1 LSGDTE
7 FRFLTLD
14 DVVTKGKTVFVRVDI
29 NSPLDPTTK
38 QILDDTR
45 IRMTKY
51 TLDSLNDARVV
62 VGSHQG
68 RPGDEDFT
76 PLEAHAKLLQK
87 HVTQRVKFVEDIIG
101 PEARLQ
107 IKNLRTGEI
116 LVLDNLRL
124 CSEENI
130 SATPEKLASTIMVQ
144 RLASMLDV
152 YVNDAFATAHR
163 VQASIVGLPQVVQAA
178 AGRLMAKELEALKRA
193 YHNPQRPSVYV
204 IGGAKAE
211 DKLPIIENI
220 FKTGKADKILVGGV
234 VADVFLRV
242 SGIDFGEPENRR
254 LEKSPALLEKAQSI
268 LKNYKD
274 KIVLP
279 KDLALSRDGKRV
291 EVPVGQGTRGDPVRD
306 IGKETSSQYA
316 ELIKGSKTV
325 VSSGPLGVF
334 EEKGFEL
341 GSKTVLEAMAAQG
354 ACSVVGG
361 GHMGSYASVLGL
373 DKRISHVSTAGGA
386 MLAFLAGEELP
397 GVKALVE
404 AARRQKCQFDTRR
417 SLV

>member
-1 LSGDTE
+1 LSANTE

-29 NSPLDPTTK
+29 NSPLDPKTK
-38 QILDDTR
+38 QIIDDTR
-45 IRMTKY
+45 IRMTRY
-51 TLDSLNDARVV
+51 TLESLNDAKVV

-76 PLEAHAKLLQK
+76 SLEAHAKLLQK
-87 HVTQRVKFVEDIIG
+87 HVAQRVTFVEDTIG
-101 PEARLQ
+101 PEAREQ
-107 IKNLRTGEI
+107 IRNLKAGEI

-130 SATPEKLASTIMVQ
+130 LATPEKLADTIMVR
-144 RLASMLDV
+144 RLAPLFDV

-163 VQASIVGLPQVVQAA
+163 VQASIVGLPQAVRAV
-178 AGRLMAKELEALKRA
+178 AGRLMAKELEALKQA

-220 FKTGKADKILVGGV
+220 LKTGKADRVLVGGV
-234 VADVFLRV
+234 VADVFLRA
-242 SGIDFGEPENRR
+242 SGTDFGEAENRK
-254 LEKSPALLEKAQSI
+254 LEKASALLEKARSI
-268 LKNYKD
+268 LENYKD
-274 KIVLP
+274 RVVLP
-279 KDLALSRDGKRV
+279 RDLALSRNGKRV
-291 EVPVGQGTRGDPVRD
+291 DVPIGQGTNGDVVRD
-306 IGKETSSQYA
+306 IGRETSSQYA
-316 ELIKGSKTV
+316 EIIKESKTV

-334 EEKGFEL
+334 EEKGYEL
-341 GSKTVLEAMAAQG
+341 GSRTVLEAMAAQG

-361 GHMGSYASVLGL
+361 GHMGSYASLLGL
-373 DKRISHVSTAGGA
+373 DKRITHVSTAGGA

-397 GVKALVE
+397 GVKALVD
-404 AARRQKCQFDTRR
+404 AASRQRAR
-417 SLV
+417 

>member
-1 LSGDTE
+1 LSANTE

-29 NSPLDPTTK
+29 NSPLDPKTK
-38 QILDDTR
+38 QIIDDTR
-45 IRMTKY
+45 IRMTRY
-51 TLDSLNDARVV
+51 TLESLNDAKVV

-76 PLEAHAKLLQK
+76 SLEAHAKLLQK
-87 HVTQRVKFVEDIIG
+87 HVAQRVTFVEDTIG
-101 PEARLQ
+101 PEAREQ
-107 IKNLRTGEI
+107 IRNLKAGEI

-130 SATPEKLASTIMVQ
+130 LATPEKLADTIMVR
-144 RLASMLDV
+144 RLAPLFDV

-163 VQASIVGLPQVVQAA
+163 VQASIVGLPQVIRAV
-178 AGRLMAKELEALKRA
+178 AGRLMAKELTALKQA

-220 FKTGKADKILVGGV
+220 LKTGKADRVLVGGV
-234 VADVFLRV
+234 VADVFLRA
-242 SGIDFGEPENRR
+242 SGTDFGQAENRK

-268 LKNYKD
+268 LKNYKGRV
-274 KIVLP
+274 VLP
-279 KDLALSRDGKRV
+279 RDLALSRNGKRV
-291 EVPVGQGTRGDPVRD
+291 DVPIGQGTNGDVVRD
-306 IGKETSSQYA
+306 IGRETSSQYA
-316 ELIKGSKTV
+316 EIIKESKTV

-334 EEKGFEL
+334 EEKGYEL
-341 GSKTVLEAMAAQG
+341 GSRTVLEAMAAQG

-361 GHMGSYASVLGL
+361 GHMGSYASLLGL
-373 DKRISHVSTAGGA
+373 DKRITHVSTAGGA

-397 GVKALVE
+397 GVKALVD
-404 AARRQKCQFDTRR
+404 AASRQRAR
-417 SLV
+417 

>member
-1 LSGDTE
+1 LSSATE
-7 FRFLTLD
+7 FQFLTLD
-14 DVVTKGKTVFVRVDI
+14 DVVTSGKMVFVRVDI
-29 NSPLDPTTK
+29 NSPLDPKTK
-38 QILDDTR
+38 QIIDDTR
-45 IRMTKY
+45 IRMTRY
-51 TLDSLNDARVV
+51 TLESLNDAKVV

-76 PLEAHAKLLQK
+76 SLEAHAKLLQK
-87 HVTQRVKFVEDIIG
+87 HVTQRVKFVEDTIG
-101 PEARLQ
+101 PEAKQQ
-107 IKNLRTGEI
+107 IGNLKAGEI

-130 SATPEKLASTIMVQ
+130 SATPEKLAETIMVR
-144 RLASMLDV
+144 RLAPLFDL

-163 VQASIVGLPQVVQAA
+163 VQASIVGLPQVVRAV
-178 AGRLMAKELEALKRA
+178 AGRLMAKELEALKQA

-220 FKTGKADKILVGGV
+220 LKTGKADKVLVGGV
-234 VADVFLRV
+234 VADVFLRA
-242 SGIDFGEPENRR
+242 SGTDFGETENRI
-254 LEKSPALLEKAQSI
+254 LDKSPVLLETARSI
-268 LKNYKD
+268 LRNYKD

-279 KDLALSRDGKRV
+279 KDLALSRGGKRIDV
-291 EVPVGQGTRGDPVRD
+291 LVGQGTEGAPVHD
-306 IGKETSSQYA
+306 IGKDTSRQYA
-316 ELIKGSKTV
+316 DIIKGSKTV

-334 EEKGFEL
+334 EERGFEL
-341 GSKTVLEAMAAQG
+341 GSRTVLEAMAAQG

-361 GHMGSYASVLGL
+361 GHMGSYASLLGL

-397 GVKALVE
+397 GVKALVD
-404 AARRQKCQFDTRR
+404 AASRQKTR
-417 SLV
+417 

>member
-1 LSGDTE
+1 LSGNTE

-29 NSPLDPTTK
+29 NSPLDPKTK
-38 QILDDTR
+38 QIIDDTR
-45 IRMTKY
+45 IRMTRY
-51 TLDSLNDARVV
+51 TLESLNDAKVV

-76 PLEAHAKLLQK
+76 SLEAHAKLLQK
-87 HVTQRVKFVEDIIG
+87 HVAQRVTFVEDTIG
-101 PEARLQ
+101 PEAREQ
-107 IKNLRTGEI
+107 IRNLKAGEI

-130 SATPEKLASTIMVQ
+130 SATPEKLADTIMVR
-144 RLASMLDV
+144 RLAPLFDV

-163 VQASIVGLPQVVQAA
+163 VQASIVGLPQVIRAV
-178 AGRLMAKELEALKRA
+178 AGRLMAKELTALKQA

-220 FKTGKADKILVGGV
+220 LKTGKADKVLVGGV
-234 VADVFLRV
+234 VADVFLRA
-242 SGIDFGEPENRR
+242 SGTDFGQAENRK

-268 LKNYKD
+268 LKNYKGRV
-274 KIVLP
+274 VLP
-279 KDLALSRDGKRV
+279 KDLALSRNGKRV
-291 EVPVGQGTRGDPVRD
+291 DVPIGQGTNGDAVRD
-306 IGKETSSQYA
+306 IGRETSSQYA
-316 ELIKGSKTV
+316 EIIKESKTV

-334 EEKGFEL
+334 EEKGYEL
-341 GSKTVLEAMAAQG
+341 GSRTVLEAMAAQG

-361 GHMGSYASVLGL
+361 GHMGSYASLLGL
-373 DKRISHVSTAGGA
+373 DKRITHVSTAGGA

-397 GVKALVE
+397 GVKALVD
-404 AARRQKCQFDTRR
+404 AASRQRAR
-417 SLV
+417 

>member
-1 LSGDTE
+1 MSSDTE

-14 DVVTKGKTVFVRVDI
+14 DVVTKRKTVFVRVDI
-29 NSPLDPTTK
+29 NSPLDPKTK
-38 QILDDTR
+38 QIIDDTR
-45 IRMTKY
+45 IRMTRY
-51 TLDSLNDARVV
+51 TLESLNDARVV

-76 PLEAHAKLLQK
+76 SLEAHAKLLQK
-87 HVTQRVKFVEDIIG
+87 HVTQRVRFVDDTIG
-101 PEARLQ
+101 PEARQQ
-107 IKNLRTGEI
+107 IRNVKAGEI

-130 SATPEKLASTIMVQ
+130 SGTPEKLASTIMVQ
-144 RLASMLDV
+144 RLAALLDV

-163 VQASIVGLPQVVQAA
+163 AQASIVGLPQVVQAV
-178 AGRLMAKELEALKRA
+178 AGRLMAKELDALKQA

-220 FKTGKADKILVGGV
+220 LKTGKADKVLAGGV
-234 VADVFLRV
+234 VANVFLRA
-242 SGIDFGEPENRR
+242 SGTDFGETGNRI
-254 LEKSPALLEKAQSI
+254 LDKSPVLLETARSI
-268 LKNYKD
+268 LRNYKD

-279 KDLALSRDGKRV
+279 KDLALSRGGNRIDV
-291 EVPVGQGTRGDPVRD
+291 LVGQGTKGEPVHD
-306 IGKETSSQYA
+306 IGKETSRQYA
-316 ELIKGSKTV
+316 EIIKGSKTV

-361 GHMGSYASVLGL
+361 GHMGSYANSLGL
-373 DKRISHVSTAGGA
+373 DERITHVSTAGGA

-397 GVKALVE
+397 GVKALVD
-404 AARRQKCQFDTRR
+404 AASRQKAR
-417 SLV
+417 

>member
-1 LSGDTE
+1 LSANTE

-29 NSPLDPTTK
+29 NSPLDPKTK
-38 QILDDTR
+38 QIIDDTR
-45 IRMTKY
+45 IRMTRY
-51 TLDSLNDARVV
+51 TLESLNDAKVV

-76 PLEAHAKLLQK
+76 SLEAHAKLLQK
-87 HVTQRVKFVEDIIG
+87 HVAQRVTFVEDTIG
-101 PEARLQ
+101 PEAREQ
-107 IKNLRTGEI
+107 IRNLKAGEI

-130 SATPEKLASTIMVQ
+130 LATPEKLADTIMVR
-144 RLASMLDV
+144 RLAPLFDV

-163 VQASIVGLPQVVQAA
+163 VQASIVGLPQAVRAV
-178 AGRLMAKELEALKRA
+178 AGRLMAKELEALKQA

-220 FKTGKADKILVGGV
+220 LKTGKADRVLVGGV
-234 VADVFLRV
+234 VADVFLRA
-242 SGIDFGEPENRR
+242 SGTDFGEAENRK
-254 LEKSPALLEKAQSI
+254 LEKASALLEKARSI
-268 LKNYKD
+268 LENYKD
-274 KIVLP
+274 RVVLP
-279 KDLALSRDGKRV
+279 RDLALSRNGKRV
-291 EVPVGQGTRGDPVRD
+291 DVPIGQGTNGDVVRD
-306 IGKETSSQYA
+306 IGRETSSQYA
-316 ELIKGSKTV
+316 EIIKESKTV

-334 EEKGFEL
+334 EEKGYEL
-341 GSKTVLEAMAAQG
+341 GSRTVLEAMAAQG

-361 GHMGSYASVLGL
+361 GHMGSYASLLGL
-373 DKRISHVSTAGGA
+373 DERITHVSTAGGA

-397 GVKALVE
+397 GVKALVD
-404 AARRQKCQFDTRR
+404 AASRQRAR
-417 SLV
+417 

>member
-1 LSGDTE
+1 LSSDTE
-7 FRFLTLD
+7 FHFLTLD

-29 NSPLDPTTK
+29 NSPLDPKTK
-38 QILDDTR
+38 QIIDDTR
-45 IRMTKY
+45 IRMTRY
-51 TLDSLNDARVV
+51 TLESLKEAKVV

-76 PLEAHAKLLQK
+76 SLEAHARLLQK
-87 HVTQRVKFVEDIIG
+87 HVTQHVRFVEDTIG
-101 PEARLQ
+101 PETRQQ
-107 IKNLRTGEI
+107 IKNLKTGEI

-130 SATPEKLASTIMVQ
+130 SGTPEKLASTIMVQ
-144 RLASMLDV
+144 RLAALLDV

-163 VQASIVGLPQVVQAA
+163 AQASIVGLPQVVQAV
-178 AGRLMAKELEALKRA
+178 AGRLMAKELEALKQA

-220 FKTGKADKILVGGV
+220 LETGKADKVLVGGV
-234 VADVFLRV
+234 VADVLLRV
-242 SGIDFGEPENRR
+242 SGTDFGEAENRK
-254 LEKSPALLEKAQSI
+254 LEKSPALLDKARMI

-274 KIVLP
+274 KVVLP

-291 EVPVGQGTRGDPVRD
+291 DVPVGQGTKGDAVRD
-306 IGKETSSQYA
+306 IGRETSSQYA
-316 ELIKGSKTV
+316 EVIKGSKTV
-325 VSSGPLGVF
+325 ISSGPLGVF

-341 GSKTVLEAMAAQG
+341 GSKAVLEAMAAQG

-361 GHMGSYASVLGL
+361 GHMGSYANVLKL
-373 DKRISHVSTAGGA
+373 DKRITHVSTAGGA

-397 GVKALVE
+397 GVKALVD
-404 AARRQKCQFDTRR
+404 AASRQKAR
-417 SLV
+417 

>member
-1 LSGDTE
+1 LSTDSD

-14 DVVTKGKTVFVRVDI
+14 DVATRGKTVFVRVDI

-38 QILDDTR
+38 QIIDDTR
-45 IRMTKY
+45 IRMTRH
-51 TLDSLNDARVV
+51 TLESLKDARVV
-62 VGSHQG
+62 LGSHQG

-76 PLEAHAKLLQK
+76 SLEAHSKLLQK
-87 HVTQRVKFVEDIIG
+87 HVGQHVKFVEDTIG
-101 PEARLQ
+101 PEAKRQ
-107 IKNLRTGEI
+107 IKDLKTGEI

-130 SATPEKLASTIMVQ
+130 SAPPDKLAGSIMIR
-144 RLASMLDV
+144 RLAALLDV

-163 VQASIVGLPQVVQAA
+163 NQASIVGFPQVVPAV
-178 AGRLMAKELEALKRA
+178 AGRLMAEELEALKQA

-204 IGGAKAE
+204 IGGAKVE

-220 FKTGKADKILVGGV
+220 LKTEKADKVLVGGL
-234 VADVFLRV
+234 VANVFLRAL
-242 SGIDFGEPENRR
+242 GTDFGDAGNRG
-254 LEKSPALLEKAQSI
+254 LEKPTGLLDKARSI
-268 LKNYKD
+268 IRKYND
-274 KIVLP
+274 KVVLP
-279 KDLALSRDGKRV
+279 KDLAVSRDGKRV
-291 EVPVGQGTRGDPVRD
+291 DVPTVQGTKGDAVRD
-306 IGKETSSQYA
+306 IGIETSHQYA
-316 ELIKGSKTV
+316 DIIKGSKTV

-361 GHMGSYASVLGL
+361 GHMGSYANVLGL

-397 GVKALVE
+397 GVKALVD
-404 AARRQKCQFDTRR
+404 AARRQKFK
-417 SLV
+417 

>member
-38 QILDDTR
+38 QIIDDTR
-45 IRMTKY
+45 IKMTKY
-51 TLDSLNDARVV
+51 TLDSLREARVV

-76 PLEAHAKLLQK
+76 SLEAHAKLLQG
-87 HVTQRVKFVEDIIG
+87 HVTQRVRFVEDTIG
-101 PEARLQ
+101 PEARQQ
-107 IKNLRTGEI
+107 IKNLKAGEI

-144 RLASMLDV
+144 RLAPLLDV

-163 VQASIVGLPQVVQAA
+163 VQASIVGLPQVVQAV
-178 AGRLMAKELEALKRA
+178 AGRLMAKELVALTQA

-220 FKTGKADKILVGGV
+220 LSAGKADKVLVGGV

-242 SGIDFGEPENRR
+242 SGTDFGETENLK
-254 LEKSPALLEKAQSI
+254 LEKSPALLEKARSI

-274 KIVLP
+274 KVVLP

-291 EVPVGQGTRGDPVRD
+291 DVPVGQGTKGDAVRD

-316 ELIKGSKTV
+316 EIIKASKTV

-341 GSKTVLEAMAAQG
+341 GSKTALEAMASQG

-361 GHMGSYASVLGL
+361 GHMGSYANVLGL
-373 DKRISHVSTAGGA
+373 DKRLSHVSTAGGA

-397 GVKALVE
+397 GVRALVE
-404 AARRQKCQFDTRR
+404 AARRQK
-417 SLV
+417 S

>member
-1 LSGDTE
+1 MSSDTE
-7 FRFLTLD
+7 FHFLTLD

-29 NSPLDPTTK
+29 NSPLDPKTK
-38 QILDDTR
+38 QIIDDTR
-45 IRMTKY
+45 IRMTRY
-51 TLDSLNDARVV
+51 TLESLKEAKVV

-76 PLEAHAKLLQK
+76 SLEAHARLLQK
-87 HVTQRVKFVEDIIG
+87 HVTQRVKFVEDTIG
-101 PEARLQ
+101 PETRQQ
-107 IKNLRTGEI
+107 IKNLKTGEI

-130 SATPEKLASTIMVQ
+130 SGTPEKLASTIMVQ
-144 RLASMLDV
+144 RLAALLDV

-163 VQASIVGLPQVVQAA
+163 AQASIVGLPQVVQAV
-178 AGRLMAKELEALKRA
+178 AGRLMAKELEALKQA

-220 FKTGKADKILVGGV
+220 LETGKADKVLVGGV
-234 VADVFLRV
+234 VADVLLRV
-242 SGIDFGEPENRR
+242 SGTDFGEAENRK
-254 LEKSPALLEKAQSI
+254 LEKSPALLDKARMI

-274 KIVLP
+274 KVVLP

-291 EVPVGQGTRGDPVRD
+291 DVPVGQGTKGDAVRD
-306 IGKETSSQYA
+306 IGRETSSQYA
-316 ELIKGSKTV
+316 EVIKGSKTV
-325 VSSGPLGVF
+325 ISSGPLGVF

-361 GHMGSYASVLGL
+361 GHMGSYANVLRL
-373 DKRISHVSTAGGA
+373 DKRITHVSTAGGA

-397 GVKALVE
+397 GVKALVD
-404 AARRQKCQFDTRR
+404 AASRQKAR
-417 SLV
+417 

>member
-1 LSGDTE
+1 
-7 FRFLTLD
+7 
-14 DVVTKGKTVFVRVDI
+14 
-29 NSPLDPTTK
+29 
-38 QILDDTR
+38 
-45 IRMTKY
+45 MTKY
-51 TLDSLNDARVV
+51 TLDSLIEAKVV

-76 PLEAHAKLLQK
+76 SLKAHARLLQE
-87 HVTQRVKFVEDIIG
+87 HVAQPVKFVEDTIG
-101 PEARLQ
+101 PEARQQ
-107 IKNLRTGEI
+107 IRNLTVGEI

-130 SATPEKLASTIMVQ
+130 SASPEKLASTIMVR
-144 RLASMLDV
+144 RLAPLLDV

-163 VQASIVGLPQVVQAA
+163 VQASIVGLPQVVQAV
-178 AGRLMAKELEALKRA
+178 AGRLMAKELEALKQA
-193 YHNPQRPSVYV
+193 YHNPKRPSVYV

-220 FKTGKADKILVGGV
+220 LSAGKADKVLVGGV
-234 VADVFLRV
+234 VANVFLRA
-242 SGIDFGEPENRR
+242 SGTDFGEAENRK
-254 LEKSPALLEKAQSI
+254 LEKSPALLEKARSI

-274 KIVLP
+274 KILLP

-291 EVPVGQGTRGDPVRD
+291 DVPVGQGTKGDAVRD

-316 ELIKGSKTV
+316 EIIKGSKTV

-341 GSKTVLEAMAAQG
+341 GSKTVLEAMASQG

-361 GHMGSYASVLGL
+361 GHMGSYANVLGL
-373 DKRISHVSTAGGA
+373 DKRLSHVSTAGGA

-397 GVKALVE
+397 GVRALVQ
-404 AARRQKCQFDTRR
+404 AARRQKN
-417 SLV
+417 

>member
-1 LSGDTE
+1 MSANTE

-29 NSPLDPTTK
+29 NSPLDPKTK
-38 QILDDTR
+38 QIIDDTR
-45 IRMTKY
+45 IRMTRY
-51 TLDSLNDARVV
+51 TLESLNDAKVV

-76 PLEAHAKLLQK
+76 SLEAHAKLLQK
-87 HVTQRVKFVEDIIG
+87 HVAQRVTFVEDTIG
-101 PEARLQ
+101 PEAREQ
-107 IKNLRTGEI
+107 IRNLKAGEI

-124 CSEENI
+124 CSEENV
-130 SATPEKLASTIMVQ
+130 SATPEKLADTIMVR
-144 RLASMLDV
+144 RLAPLFDV

-163 VQASIVGLPQVVQAA
+163 VQASIVGLPQVIRAV
-178 AGRLMAKELEALKRA
+178 AGRLMAKELTALKQA

-220 FKTGKADKILVGGV
+220 LATGKADKVLVGGV
-234 VADVFLRV
+234 VADVFLRA
-242 SGIDFGEPENRR
+242 SGTDFGQAENRK

-268 LKNYKD
+268 LKNYKGRV
-274 KIVLP
+274 VLP
-279 KDLALSRDGKRV
+279 KDLALSRNGKRV
-291 EVPVGQGTRGDPVRD
+291 DVPIGQGTNGDVVRD
-306 IGKETSSQYA
+306 IGRETSSQYA
-316 ELIKGSKTV
+316 EIIKESKTV

-334 EEKGFEL
+334 EEKGYEL
-341 GSKTVLEAMAAQG
+341 GSRTVLEAMAAQG

-361 GHMGSYASVLGL
+361 GHMGSYASLLGL
-373 DKRISHVSTAGGA
+373 DKRITHVSTAGGA

-397 GVKALVE
+397 GVKALVD
-404 AARRQKCQFDTRR
+404 AASRQRAR
-417 SLV
+417 

>member
-1 LSGDTE
+1 MSGNTE

-29 NSPLDPTTK
+29 NSPLDPKTK
-38 QILDDTR
+38 QIIDDTR
-45 IRMTKY
+45 IRMTRY
-51 TLDSLNDARVV
+51 TLESLNDAKVV

-76 PLEAHAKLLQK
+76 SLEAHAKLLQK
-87 HVTQRVKFVEDIIG
+87 HVAQRVTFVEDTIG
-101 PEARLQ
+101 PEAREQ
-107 IKNLRTGEI
+107 IRNLKAGEI

-124 CSEENI
+124 CSEENV
-130 SATPEKLASTIMVQ
+130 SATPEKLADTIMVR
-144 RLASMLDV
+144 RLAPLFDV

-163 VQASIVGLPQVVQAA
+163 VQASIVGLPQVIRAV
-178 AGRLMAKELEALKRA
+178 AGRLMAKELTALKQA

-220 FKTGKADKILVGGV
+220 LATGKADKVLVGGV
-234 VADVFLRV
+234 VADVFLRA
-242 SGIDFGEPENRR
+242 SGTDFGQAENRK

-268 LKNYKD
+268 LKNYKGRV
-274 KIVLP
+274 VLP
-279 KDLALSRDGKRV
+279 KDLALSRNGKRV
-291 EVPVGQGTRGDPVRD
+291 DVPIGQGTNGDVVRD
-306 IGKETSSQYA
+306 IGRETSSQYA
-316 ELIKGSKTV
+316 EIIKESKTV

-334 EEKGFEL
+334 EEKGYEL
-341 GSKTVLEAMAAQG
+341 GSRTVLEAMAAQG

-361 GHMGSYASVLGL
+361 GHMGSYASLLGL
-373 DKRISHVSTAGGA
+373 DKRITHVSTAGGA

-397 GVKALVE
+397 GVKALVD
-404 AARRQKCQFDTRR
+404 AASRQRAR
-417 SLV
+417 

>member
-14 DVVTKGKTVFVRVDI
+14 DVVTKGKIVFVRVDI
-29 NSPLDPTTK
+29 NSPLDPATK
-38 QILDDTR
+38 QIIDDTR

-51 TLDSLNDARVV
+51 TLDSLREAKVV

-76 PLEAHAKLLQK
+76 SLEAHAKLLQG
-87 HVTQRVKFVEDIIG
+87 HVTQRVKFVEDTIG
-101 PEARLQ
+101 PEARQQ
-107 IKNLRTGEI
+107 IKNLKAGEI

-144 RLASMLDV
+144 RLAPLLDV

-163 VQASIVGLPQVVQAA
+163 VQASIVGLPQVLQAV
-178 AGRLMAKELEALKRA
+178 AGRLMAKELEALKQA

-220 FKTGKADKILVGGV
+220 LSAGKADKVLVGGV
-234 VADVFLRV
+234 VADLFLRA
-242 SGIDFGEPENRR
+242 SGTDFGEAENRK
-254 LEKSPALLEKAQSI
+254 LEKSPALLEKARSI

-279 KDLALSRDGKRV
+279 KDLALSRDGRRV
-291 EVPVGQGTRGDPVRD
+291 DVPVEQGTKGDAVHD
-306 IGKETSSQYA
+306 VGKETSGLYA
-316 ELIKGSKTV
+316 EIIKGSKTV
-325 VSSGPLGVF
+325 VSSGPLGIF

-341 GSKTVLEAMAAQG
+341 GSKAALEAMAAQG

-361 GHMGSYASVLGL
+361 GHMGSYANVLGL
-373 DKRISHVSTAGGA
+373 DKRLSHVSTAGGA

-397 GVKALVE
+397 GVRALVE
-404 AARRQKCQFDTRR
+404 AARRQKP
-417 SLV
+417 

>member
-14 DVVTKGKTVFVRVDI
+14 DVVTKGRTVFVRVDI
-29 NSPLDPTTK
+29 NSPLDPATK
-38 QILDDTR
+38 RIIDDTR
-45 IRMTKY
+45 IKMTKY
-51 TLDSLNDARVV
+51 TLDSLSEAKVV

-76 PLEAHAKLLQK
+76 SLEAHAKLLQG
-87 HVTQRVKFVEDIIG
+87 HVTQRVKFVEDTIG
-101 PEARLQ
+101 PEARQQ
-107 IKNLRTGEI
+107 IKNLKAGEI
-116 LVLDNLRL
+116 LLLDNLRL

-144 RLASMLDV
+144 RLAPLLDV

-163 VQASIVGLPQVVQAA
+163 IQASIVGFPQVVQAV
-178 AGRLMAKELEALKRA
+178 AGKLMAKELEALKRA

-220 FKTGKADKILVGGV
+220 LRTGKADQVLVGGV
-234 VADVFLRV
+234 VADVFLRA
-242 SGIDFGEPENRR
+242 SGTDFGEAENRK
-254 LEKSPALLEKAQSI
+254 LEKSPALLEKARSI

-274 KIVLP
+274 KVVLP

-291 EVPVGQGTRGDPVRD
+291 DVPVGQGTKGDAVRD
-306 IGKETSSQYA
+306 IGKETSNQYA
-316 ELIKGSKTV
+316 EIIKGSKTV

-341 GSKTVLEAMAAQG
+341 GSKTVLEAMASQG

-361 GHMGSYASVLGL
+361 GHMGSYANILGL
-373 DKRISHVSTAGGA
+373 DKRLSHVSTAGGA

-397 GVKALVE
+397 GVKALVD
-404 AARRQKCQFDTRR
+404 AARRQK
-417 SLV
+417 S

>member
-1 LSGDTE
+1 MSDDTE

-14 DVVTKGKTVFVRVDI
+14 DVATKEKTVFVRVDI
-29 NSPLDPTTK
+29 NSPLDPKTK
-38 QILDDTR
+38 QIIDDTR
-45 IRMTKY
+45 IRMTRY
-51 TLDSLNDARVV
+51 TLESLDEAKVV

-76 PLEAHAKLLQK
+76 SLEAHAKLLQK
-87 HVTQRVKFVEDIIG
+87 HVTQQVKFVEDIIG
-101 PEARLQ
+101 PEARQQ
-107 IKNLRTGEI
+107 IRNLKAGEI

-124 CSEENI
+124 CSEENF
-130 SATPEKLASTIMVQ
+130 SATPEKLADTIMVR
-144 RLASMLDV
+144 RLAPLFDV

-163 VQASIVGLPQVVQAA
+163 VQASIVGLPQAVRAV
-178 AGRLMAKELEALKRA
+178 AGRLMAKELEALKQA

-220 FKTGKADKILVGGV
+220 LRTGKADKVLVGGV
-234 VADVFLRV
+234 VADVFLRA
-242 SGIDFGEPENRR
+242 SGTDFGEAENRK
-254 LEKSPALLEKAQSI
+254 LEKSSALLEKARSI

-274 KIVLP
+274 RVVLP
-279 KDLALSRDGKRV
+279 RDLALSRNGKRV
-291 EVPVGQGTRGDPVRD
+291 DVPIGQGTNGDPVRD
-306 IGKETSSQYA
+306 IGRETSSHYA
-316 ELIKGSKTV
+316 EIIKESKTV

-334 EEKGFEL
+334 EEKGYEL
-341 GSKTVLEAMAAQG
+341 GSRIVLEAMAAQG

-361 GHMGSYASVLGL
+361 GHMGSYASSLGL

-397 GVKALVE
+397 GVKALVD
-404 AARRQKCQFDTRR
+404 AASRQKTR
-417 SLV
+417 